1 MYTKE
6 DFKCYDYMYYVGDVI
21 DLDGNQW
28 VDEETLELI
37 ILELN
42 NGVQ

>member
-1 MYTKE
+1 
-6 DFKCYDYMYYVGDVI
+6 MYYVGDVI